1 MFGLWSLASGCIPR
15 PRSCQRFSVRQGKHV
30 ISRDLIS
37 NHCTRRNHMSYRVI
51 QLQVTSHTRSRRYQ
65 VPKMTTC
72 LGARRISGP
81 MWCTVFSFAFLLNL
95 CHSCH
100 VDRWQGLAASIL
112 RRHSRRHPVSW
123 KSISRRIHSE
133 LIGRPRSACTSD
145 LECSDL
151 IRSQQLVWGHAA
163 WCRHCKIMSLFDLLR
178 LEQSYIQGK
187 GEGQI
192 RIPCWSCCREWTA
205 GLASAM
211 LLKRRN

>member
-15 PRSCQRFSVRQGKHV
+15 PRSCQRFPSGRASMAFLATWYLTTAPEEIICHTESYNYKSQVILVADDIRSQRWQHV
-30 ISRDLIS
+30 LVQDEFLAL
-37 NHCTRRNHMSYRVI
+37 CDA
-51 QLQVTSHTRSRRYQ
+51 QF
-65 VPKMTTC
+65 
-72 LGARRISGP
+72 
-81 MWCTVFSFAFLLNL
+81 FSFAFLLNL

-123 KSISRRIHSE
+123 KSISRRIHS

-151 IRSQQLVWGHAA
+151 IRSQQLVWGAA